1 MNDFIFAGIL
11 AEVRRF
17 IRLRKKQKQ
26 ETEDVIQVHLPE
38 YVKFI
43 IVYIFMFVWI
53 KFVDFAFYLMF
64 GV

>member
-11 AEVRRF
+11 AAVSRF

-53 KFVDFAFYLMF
+53 KFVDFVFYLMF